1 MTIYKDKTYTIR
13 IIGKKKEVI
22 YVKLDCYMI
31 FAVTKMFPFKQR
43 NANNLNN
50 VFNNFTIKSQCYLI
64 LIRISV

>member
-31 FAVTKMFPFKQR
+31 FAVTKMFPFK
-43 NANNLNN
+43 
-50 VFNNFTIKSQCYLI
+50 
-64 LIRISV
+64 